1 MQFSV
6 SGENA
11 LIELP
16 QGEAMALSMW
26 VEGDR
31 TTYAFKAQFAFHPGS
46 PLLLISPVG
55 ITGIALLQPV
65 AGSPGPPKVDPLP
78 LRTTFTLNITTAQCN
93 AVPHG
98 SYSWDVW
105 MIDTSNQATRIFP
118 GQITI
123 VPRVTPIP

>member
-16 QGEAMALSMW
+16 QGESMALSMW

-31 TTYAFKAQFAFHPGS
+31 TAYAFKAQFAFHPGA
-46 PLLLISPVG
+46 PLLLVSPVG

-65 AGSPGPPKVDPLP
+65 AAAPPMPALP
-78 LRTTFTLNITTAQCN
+78 LRTTFTLNITTAQSN
-93 AVPHG
+93 AVPTN
-98 SYSWDVW
+98 SYPWDLW
-105 MIDTSNQATRIFP
+105 MIDPSSQATRIFP

-123 VPRVTPIP
+123 VSRVTPIP